1 MISVICSVYNSSKYL
16 DRYLDYVNNQ
26 TLESFEIIFVDAKST
41 DDSLEKI
48 TKYTFREGIKPL
60 IMTLSE
66 RVGIYEAWNI
76 AINHSSYDYVL
87 NYNTDDKLYRTSLAT
102 YATYAKLHP
111 EVDILYSDSFI
122 SSDLTHTPSSWYS
135 WRDAN
140 VKQNLLH
147 GCCVGPYPLLKKST
161 IKEAGMFNPKF
172 KISGD
177 YEMWCR
183 LSSMGKVFLKID
195 EPLGVYYN
203 NPEGMSTQ
211 NDQERINQHIAEDN
225 LIRSTYA

>member
-1 MISVICSVYNSSKYL
+1 MISIICSVYNSSKYL

-26 TLESFEIIFVDAKST
+26 TLESFEIIFVNAKST

-48 TKYTFREGIKPL
+48 TKYTFREGIEPL
-60 IMTLSE
+60 IVTTPE

-76 AINHSSYDYVL
+76 AIYLSSYDYVL

-102 YATYAKLHP
+102 YATYASLHP
-111 EVDILYSDSFI
+111 EVDVIYSDSFI
-122 SSDLTHTPSSWYS
+122 SSDIIHTPCSWYS
-135 WRDAN
+135 WKDAN
-140 VKQNLLH
+140 VKQNLLQ

-161 IKEAGMFNPKF
+161 IKEVGMFNQKF

-183 LSSMGKVFLKID
+183 LSSMNKVFLKID

-203 NPEGMSTQ
+203 NPEGTSTK
-211 NDQERINQHIAEDN
+211 NDQERINQHITEDN